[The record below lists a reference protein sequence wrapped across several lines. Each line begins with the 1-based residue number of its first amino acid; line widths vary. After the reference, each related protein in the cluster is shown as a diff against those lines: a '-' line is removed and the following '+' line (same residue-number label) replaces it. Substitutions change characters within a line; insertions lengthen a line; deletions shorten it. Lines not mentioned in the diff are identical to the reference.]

1 MEKKKEI
8 PSWEELRE
16 MFALSKKESDERW
29 IKKEKEEAK
38 RREEEAK
45 REAKR
50 REEEAV
56 RAARIDALLEK
67 TLKGISELEV
77 KTDDIN
83 GEVKGIGES
92 NGKFSETYFYNSLL
106 NSMKFGGKNF
116 DEMDKGLKRAKKL
129 PDGSRLKGE
138 YDVIMYNGDT
148 IALIE
153 VKYKVQKEHI
163 EKLRTKQLSIF
174 KEFFPQYKNHNF
186 YLGIAGLSFEDG
198 TQDLAKDYGIGI
210 LRPKGESV
218 EILDKKLKVY

>member
-1 MEKKKEI
+1 MEKKDI
-8 PSWEELRE
+8 PSWDEIRKLFKEVAEAQKETEKQLEE
-16 MFALSKKESDERW
+16 
-29 IKKEKEEAK
+29 
-38 RREEEAK
+38 
-45 REAKR
+45 
-50 REEEAV
+50 
-56 RAARIDALLEK
+56 
-67 TLKGISELEV
+67 TLKGISELRKET
-77 KTDDIN
+77 KDISE
-83 GEVKGIGES
+83 EVKGIGES
-92 NGKFSETYFYNSLL
+92 NGKFSETYFYNTLL

-116 DEMDKGLKRAKKL
+116 DEIDKGLKRAKKM
-129 PDGSRLKGE
+129 PDGKKLKGE

-174 KEFFPQYKNHNF
+174 KEFFPQYKDYNF
-186 YLGIAGLSFEDG
+186 YLGIAGLSFEEG